1 MPPRKRS
8 SPASSSASP
17 PPSKPSPAKK
27 AKIAGSKVKKVE
39 VETAEGN
46 DVLGEGIWKDWP
58 APRDQLELAKRFI
71 LEAVKEKHRIL
82 LCPDKDTDGL
92 SSCLVLYRTLT
103 EHLSHP
109 PHLVQVYFLPKGINI
124 HSPDAQSQ
132 MLAVRFPDPTNPDEN
147 EDDSTYLGPTRAIVM
162 DQGSRP
168 GPALLPPDKC
178 STLLID
184 HHQSSEFPES
194 ISVLS
199 ACKSEPVATTSIL
212 AYLLCCEL
220 VPALKDDRETSMG
233 ALLGLYGDLG
243 ASKINLSDPSL
254 PWPTWLAQWE
264 KTLTKTKLS
273 KATALLNAPR
283 RTPAF
288 NANIAWKALIG
299 SKGDLKGVMEDD
311 ALIDAKDSTSK
322 ETTRWQGA
330 APKFSKDGSI
340 AVIRIESGYQ
350 IHPVIATRWQGT
362 LRKAKTLVCIM
373 CANTGYTEGKVNFS
387 CRAPRRSKDDPHYTG
402 PPDLISF
409 LKGCIP
415 ACEAISP
422 GWGERVGHDFARG
435 HKEATGGII
444 PTKEFEVLMQAL
456 EIGVK
461 ASKKEGS
468 SPAKKGKGVIDA
480 NQKNTLDGFFGIKPK
495 KDKEDAATK

>member
-1 MPPRKRS
+1 MLSDSALTSFVRFPPRSHVSRCSLLHLCMLARRLLPLARIPLRSFSSIPPVGMPPRKRS

-39 VETAEGN
+39 VETAEGA

-58 APRDQLELAKRFI
+58 APRDQLELAKSFI
-71 LEAVKEKHRIL
+71 LEACVPFLFSTCCLMVWTEQAAPDSVKEKHRIL

-340 AVIRIESGYQ
+340 AIIRIESGYQ
-350 IHPVIATRWQGT
+350 SESSDFKRGTNPTDHHRLVHPVIATRWQGT

-373 CANTGYTEGKVNFS
+373 V
-387 CRAPRRSKDDPHYTG
+387 
-402 PPDLISF
+402 SF
-409 LKGCIP
+409 P
-415 ACEAISP
+415 
-422 GWGERVGHDFARG
+422 W
-435 HKEATGGII
+435 
-444 PTKEFEVLMQAL
+444 
-456 EIGVK
+456 
-461 ASKKEGS
+461 S
-468 SPAKKGKGVIDA
+468 SIDV
-480 NQKNTLDGFFGIKPK
+480 QESLS
-495 KDKEDAATK
+495 